1 MGTPSYPESLW
12 SSYCKIRL
20 ISSLPLGRDW
30 VSFID
35 PPAVPNT
42 VPVSEQNPIKIW
54 TNEPPVLDPFPS
66 VSHTVIYIPIGARAW
81 VPGSTRSHRINI
93 VHLPG
98 KSVLCLLSPIEKIIF
113 LLKQAPDKENLINAM
128 LVIMIKISG
137 FKGFKFYTDHRLV
150 MWPLRNFFY
159 FSKHFRS
166 CKMEVIMT
174 VS

>member
-1 MGTPSYPESLW
+1 M
-12 SSYCKIRL
+12 
-20 ISSLPLGRDW
+20 
-30 VSFID
+30 
-35 PPAVPNT
+35 
-42 VPVSEQNPIKIW
+42 
-54 TNEPPVLDPFPS
+54 
-66 VSHTVIYIPIGARAW
+66 IYIPIGARAW

-150 MWPLRNFFY
+150 M
-159 FSKHFRS
+159 
-166 CKMEVIMT
+166 
-174 VS
+174 